1 MGPLT
6 IKDEDKQLN
15 STYSFL
21 DIFGAEAE
29 QLYLESAKK
38 LEEVEEAITGS
49 GLISQGKKIPLP
61 SSQSQL
67 SILRAS
73 WEMAWARPSQRI

>member
-67 SILRAS
+67 LILRAS